1 MRRVALLALLL
12 LPVGVAS
19 AAGPEPL
26 LLFTTA
32 AGARGTDVV
41 VQHLD
46 GSGRT
51 SLTGGVGL
59 GTDPVWSPDGQRVAF
74 ATNRDTNGTGPSE
87 IYVVD
92 ADGTDLHAVTHSAPA
107 NHRRFA
113 PSWSPDGSQ
122 LAYLESNGTTSESAD
137 VWVVPTAGATPRRLT
152 TDGGARRG
160 VAWQPGGTLL
170 LFDDSSPAG
179 GWGLWTAD
187 TTTGALLRIADTR
200 PFGNGEAGYWSPD
213 GSRIAFPV
221 ADGRLE
227 VVAPDGSNA
236 RVLAPS
242 GAAGGPTWSPDGRS
256 VAYAATR
263 ILPGPYSRFGPPT
276 DTDVFVADVQSGRS
290 QRLTGWFDPNV
301 FGPLNDTPSWWPD
314 GSRLFFRTFRQVAV
328 GNNAAVWE
336 MNADGTC
343 EQPVPAL
350 AGLAGGPW
358 WRPGTAAVG
367 PLRCVDLRLRVT
379 VDRPQVALD
388 APAAATITLE
398 NDGTEPATKITLAGS
413 AGSGTLTLPTP
424 TVDVLLPGQ
433 SIALGGSLSSKSAG
447 VLLAKVTA
455 TAAEPDVTPDD
466 ATATFGATVLPCTIV
481 GTYGPDILSGTPGN
495 DRICG
500 LPGADRIDGGKGN
513 DYTDA
518 GNGSD
523 TIIGGPGNDTIIAR
537 GGADVIYARD
547 GQRDWIDCG
556 TEYDIA
562 VVDRVD
568 HVSHCEKVQR
578 SR

>member
-1 MRRVALLALLL
+1 MPRVALLALLL

-19 AAGPEPL
+19 AAGPQPL
-26 LLFTTA
+26 LLFTTG
-32 AGARGTDVV
+32 AGAGGTDVV
-41 VQHLD
+41 VQHPD

-59 GTDPVWSPDGQRVAF
+59 ARDPAWSPDGQRVAF
-74 ATNRDTNGTGPSE
+74 ATNRETNGTGPSE
-87 IYVVD
+87 IDVVG
-92 ADGTDLHAVTHSAPA
+92 ADGSGLYAVTRDAPA
-107 NHRRFA
+107 GHSRFA

-122 LAYLESNGTTSESAD
+122 LAYLESNGATSESAD
-137 VWVVPTAGATPRRLT
+137 LWVVPATGGTPRRLT
-152 TDGGARRG
+152 TDGRAKRG
-160 VAWQPGGTLL
+160 VAWQPGGSLL
-170 LFDDSSPAG
+170 LYDDADPTSAS
-179 GWGLWTAD
+179 WGLWTAD
-187 TTTGALLRIADTR
+187 TATGALLRIANTR

-242 GAAGGPTWSPDGRS
+242 GVAGGLTWSPDGRS

-263 ILPGPYSRFGPPT
+263 ILPGPYSRFGPPM
-276 DTDVFVADVQSGRS
+276 DTDVFVADVQTGRS
-290 QRLTGWFDPNV
+290 HRLTGWFDPNV
-301 FGPLNDTPSWWPD
+301 FGPLNETPSWWPD
-314 GSRLFFRTFRQVAV
+314 GSRLFFKTFRQSV
-328 GNNAAVWE
+328 NNEALWE

-343 EQPVPAL
+343 EQPVP
-350 AGLAGGPW
+350 GLNGVAGGPW
-358 WRPGTAAVG
+358 WQPGASVAG
-367 PLRCVDLRLRVT
+367 PLDCVDLRLRVT
-379 VDRPQVALD
+379 VDRPQVALG
-388 APAAATITLE
+388 AQAAATITLE
-398 NDGTEPATKITLAGS
+398 NDGNEPATHVTLAGS
-413 AGSGTLTLPTP
+413 AAKGNLTLPTP

-433 SIALGGSLSSKSAG
+433 SIALGAALSSKSAG

-455 TAAEPDVTPDD
+455 TAVEPDPTPDD
-466 ATATFGATVLPCTIV
+466 ATATFGTTVLPCTIV
-481 GTYGPDILSGTPGN
+481 GTYEPDILTGTPGN

-500 LPGADRIDGGKGN
+500 LPGADRIDGGKGS
-513 DYTDA
+513 DYIDA

-562 VVDRVD
+562 VVDRID
-568 HVSHCEKVQR
+568 HVSHCEKVTR
-578 SR
+578 R